1 MSQPMYSG
9 TADPRPAPSCRG
21 GTRVGSMRWNLSSS
35 LFALIV
41 LAGLSSHGQAQ
52 TFTVNT
58 LSDTTDFAPGNGEC
72 ADVADA
78 CSLRAAIMEANA
90 LAGRQH
96 IVLGAGTYRLSL
108 VGTMENGSTSGDL
121 DILDDLDLSG
131 AGAEASIINAAQT
144 DRAFDI
150 APDGSGPVSVAMVG
164 LTITGGFRI
173 SPPNDGEGGGIRI
186 GTSGSLDL
194 LEVAVQGN
202 LAEMRGGGLLN
213 RGQLIVRRSR
223 IENNSLSNSPNQH
236 ALGAGLATGGPASSA
251 WLIDTIVRGN
261 HARRLGYGGGVA
273 AFSGGRQGVHSPIS
287 LGDLVIEQSALIDN
301 RAGLGGA
308 IYANTP
314 GTMLLLNSTI
324 SGNEANKGGG
334 LFLERERATRIVY
347 STISDNRAA
356 VLGGGI
362 VNLQGPAE
370 PFLHLAGSVVADNHP
385 SDLRGPVWS
394 EGHNLVTVDEGAPRW
409 QAADGDHLGSPAKM
423 GKLQWPEAGAPFHL
437 PGTDSPV
444 VDGGGDA
451 CPAIDQRGQPR
462 PQDGDGD
469 GVATCDIGAI
479 ERALA
484 DDIFANGFE
493 PTEAVRGDATP

>member
-1 MSQPMYSG
+1 MNQPVRAG
-9 TADPRPAPSCRG
+9 TVDPRPATSRRDRTVVNDRQR
-21 GTRVGSMRWNLSSS
+21 TRLSI
-35 LFALIV
+35 LLVLI
-41 LAGLSSHGQAQ
+41 LLSGFSGLGQAQ

-58 LSDTTDFAPGNGEC
+58 VADSIDSTPGDGDC
-72 ADVADA
+72 ADVTAA

-96 IVLGAGTYRLSL
+96 IVLGAGTYLLSL
-108 VGTMENGSTSGDL
+108 VGTMENGATSGDL
-121 DILDDLDLSG
+121 DSLDDLDLRG
-131 AGAEASIINAAQT
+131 AGAEASIIAAAQT

-223 IENNSLSNSPNQH
+223 IENNSLSDSPNQRGF
-236 ALGAGLATGGPASSA
+236 GAGLATGGPASSA

-308 IYANTP
+308 IYANAP
-314 GTMLLLNSTI
+314 GTLLLLNSTI

-347 STISDNRAA
+347 STISDNTAA

-370 PFLHLAGSVVADNHP
+370 PFLYLAGSVVADNHP

-409 QAADGDHLGSPAKM
+409 QAADGDRLGSPAKL
-423 GKLQWPEAGAPFHL
+423 GKLQWPEAGSPFHL
-437 PGTDSPV
+437 PRADSPV
-444 VDGGGDA
+444 VDAGGDA
-451 CPAIDQRGQPR
+451 CPSIDQRGQPR
-462 PQDGDGD
+462 PQDGNGD

-493 PTEAVRGDATP
+493 PTKAVRGDATP